1 MNTATDVNRTG
12 VDAAEGNATG
22 ADRQDRRAD
31 IEAIEQVVAAVEH
44 AQRNELPDAF
54 VSLFREDAIWT
65 TGHGRRLVGRDEI
78 SEFTHRVLPGAMRDM
93 TATYEVV
100 HVLFVRPDVAAVKV
114 RQRYATLDGRPVE
127 GSREGSPLY
136 VMAREDGRWLL
147 TACQNTEV
155 VEE

>member
-1 MNTATDVNRTG
+1 MNTATQVNGTG
-12 VDAAEGNATG
+12 VDAAEGNARGTDG
-22 ADRQDRRAD
+22 PDRRAD

-127 GSREGSPLY
+127 GGREGSPLY

-155 VEE
+155 TEE